1 MSQSI
6 QEVMTEDVV
15 VMPTSATLAEAGREM
30 RERDIGNVIVLED
43 ETVAGILTDRDIV
56 IRAVADERS
65 PGETT
70 VGEIATRDPE
80 TLRPDDT
87 VEDAIRIMRDKAVR
101 RLPIVEDGRPIG
113 IVSIGD
119 LAVEHDSDSALAD
132 ISASEPDA

>member
-1 MSQSI
+1 MAQSI
-6 QEVMTEDVV
+6 RDVMTEDVV
-15 VMPTSATLAEAGREM
+15 VVPTSATVAEAGREM
-30 RERDIGNVIVLED
+30 RERDIGNVVVLQD
-43 ETVAGILTDRDIV
+43 GTVAGILTDRDIV

-119 LAVEHDSDSALAD
+119 LAAERDSDSALAD